1 MRALVLLI
9 VLASLARVAHAAGPT
24 LTAVPHQQRTRAADA
39 GIVPLW
45 DTRWWIT
52 LRATRG
58 DAALVRIEYSARF
71 QESTDPRS
79 LAGGFDVG
87 AADRDAVSG
96 RIVVTCPVRPDYEK
110 KLRIKLRVSDTSGTA
125 SEWTEL
131 DFPVRND
138 PYDPVIKAIP
148 VSIAPQAD
156 RRSEVRGTV
165 EVVADD
171 RMRISEVKDALK
183 HKAREQGGDAVVNFR
198 TVSGSD
204 DSVTFAA
211 DVVHYVEIAP
221 PPEAAPTPLP
231 VPSDRVLGEIA
242 MPAARR

>member
-87 AADRDAVSG
+87 DADRDAVSG

-110 KLRIKLRVSDTSGTA
+110 KLRVKLRVSDANGAT
-125 SEWTEL
+125 SEWVEL
-131 DFPVRND
+131 DFPVRAD
-138 PYDPVIKAIP
+138 PYDPRINAMP
-148 VSIAPQAD
+148 VSIAPPAE
-156 RRSEVRGTV
+156 RRSEILGTV
-165 EVVADD
+165 QVEADD
-171 RMRISEVKDALK
+171 RMRIGEVKDALK
-183 HKAREQGGDAVVNFR
+183 RKARDHGGDAAVNFR
-198 TVSGSD
+198 MVSSTAD
-204 DSVTFAA
+204 RVTFAA
-211 DVVHYVEIAP
+211 DVVRYVDVTEP
-221 PPEAAPTPLP
+221 VPPTP
-231 VPSDRVLGEIA
+231 VPPSSDRVLGEIA